1 MIIKNIAKK
10 LTMIVVAT
18 VILVTTVFLSTGN
31 INSYSAIQ
39 NEKQIED
46 LIANCTTTYENGR
59 TERAFEKMSSGL
71 QTAFNEGTIT
81 QGDVEAAF
89 SAMQVDSGCAQLL
102 TAYLPIAQA
111 NGYVSSSFT
120 INTSLNSNINET
132 TQTSEQT
139 SSTPSNTTE
148 VAQNESSE
156 STDKDTGEV
165 SVAESS
171 IDTTETSK
179 ATDEDENS
187 DADNEWVESERV
199 ESTCTEAGYVVYTN
213 ASGEEKTEDLPLA
226 EHQYTETSRTAAT
239 CTETGSINYTCE
251 VCGDTYSEEIPT
263 IDHLLEEET
272 VEAGLF
278 TSGSKITKCSICGE
292 VISEE
297 TIPAKCPKWVVII
310 TIIAIVG
317 IVGAIAFAV
326 KKNVKI
332 GADM

>member
-1 MIIKNIAKK
+1 MKTINLKR
-10 LTMIVVAT
+10 IVVVFYAI
-18 VILVTTVFLSTGN
+18 VITAALFAGLNHGSEGR
-31 INSYSAIQ
+31 AIQ
-39 NEKQIED
+39 NEDQIED

-89 SAMQVDSGCAQLL
+89 LAMQVDSGCAQLL

-120 INTSLNSNINET
+120 MNTSLNSNTNET
-132 TQTSEQT
+132 TQTSEQI

-156 STDKDTGEV
+156 STDKDTEEV

-171 IDTTETSK
+171 IDATETSK
-179 ATDEDENS
+179 ATDEDKNS

-213 ASGEEKTEDLPLA
+213 ASGEEKTEELPLA
-226 EHQYTETSRTAAT
+226 EHQYVETSRTAAT

-272 VEAGLF
+272 IEAGLF
-278 TSGSKITKCSICGE
+278 TNGSKITKCSICGE

-297 TIPAKCPKWVVII
+297 TIPAKCPTWVVII
-310 TIIAIVG
+310 TIIAVVG

-332 GADM
+332 GADK